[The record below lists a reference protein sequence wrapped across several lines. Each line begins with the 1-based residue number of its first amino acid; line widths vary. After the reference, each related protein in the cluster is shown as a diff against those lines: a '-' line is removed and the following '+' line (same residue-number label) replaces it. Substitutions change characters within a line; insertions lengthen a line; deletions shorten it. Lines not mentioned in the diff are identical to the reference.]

1 MLIKVAVVE
10 DETELY
16 DYYGKL
22 LKAWGK
28 ARKIRVSTTFAASA
42 EEYLFHYD
50 GRNLFDIVFLDVCLK
65 NRNGMELAREIR
77 KTDRKVQIVFLTGNK
92 EYVFEG
98 YEIGAVRYLIKPVGE
113 SELAKAMD
121 ACMEKLESGREDY
134 FPLMYHGEN
143 LRISRSDILYVKVEG
158 HYLQMQTVNGVYEWK
173 ASLKEMQAKLDPS
186 LTVHKANQNSSGEGG
201 SSHGNTATRFVMA
214 NRSVVV
220 NLEFVSKITREECI
234 LENGESI
241 PVSRGAYGALNE
253 AFANYFFGDVC
264 KE

>member
-1 MLIKVAVVE
+1 MLIRVAVVE

-22 LKAWGK
+22 LEAWGK
-28 ARKIRVSTTFAASA
+28 ARKIRVNIVFAASA

-50 GRNLFDIVFLDVCLK
+50 GRNMFDILFLDVCLK
-65 NRNGMELAREIR
+65 DKNGMELAREIR
-77 KTDRKVQIVFLTGNK
+77 KSDRKVQIVFLTGNK

-113 SELAKAMD
+113 SELTKAMD
-121 ACMEKLESGREDY
+121 ACVEKLESGREDY
-134 FPLMYHGEN
+134 FPMMYHGEN

-158 HYLQMQTVNGVYEWK
+158 HYLQMQTINGVYEWK
-173 ASLKEMQAKLDPS
+173 ASLKEMLAKLDPR
-186 LTVHKANQNSSGEGG
+186 LIVHKANQNFSGAG
-201 SSHGNTATRFVMA
+201 SSPCGNTAARFVMA

-234 LENGESI
+234 LENGEVI

-253 AFANYFFGDVC
+253 AFLHYFFR
-264 KE
+264 